1 MTLEELKNKIQDLG
15 TEIRDD
21 ARALAKASAGREV
34 SMDDVRKMQSAMK
47 DKQERL
53 TALQDAFTVQSD
65 EESKKVPKADPAQA
79 NALTEMR
86 KSNEYARSFAL
97 GIRKGIRPGGAYD
110 ENCKV
115 LYDALTIGGG
125 DPAGEDGGFLVPE
138 DIDHQIKELVRTLN
152 PLEEFFS
159 TENVTGTSGWRVQDA
174 APTTGMAAID
184 EMGAVLEGEAPTFTK
199 VPYTVSKYGM
209 FLPVSKELASDEIAN
224 LFGYLSRWFARKE
237 TITKNTLLLAALGTL
252 STTLI
257 TAGEELKDIK
267 SALNKALDPMISV
280 NATIVTNQTG
290 FDILDNLVD
299 GTGRPLL
306 DTDPK
311 TGMPMMLKTRPIRV
325 IADSVLANMSGK
337 APFYIGDFRQY
348 ATMFQR
354 TALEIVST
362 DIGGSAFRS
371 DSIEVRGIKRM
382 GVSKFDTAAAV
393 LRTMTPV

>member
-257 TAGEELKDIK
+257 TAGEELTVQIVREGKEPGQGV
-267 SALNKALDPMISV
+267 AYLD
-280 NATIVTNQTG
+280 
-290 FDILDNLVD
+290 D
-299 GTGRPLL
+299 GTMIVVDNGRRYVGESVATVVTTVLQ
-306 DTDPK
+306 TSAGRMIF
-311 TGMPMMLKTRPIRV
+311 TRLKTPE
-325 IADSVLANMSGK
+325 DSTHA
-337 APFYIGDFRQY
+337 
-348 ATMFQR
+348 
-354 TALEIVST
+354 
-362 DIGGSAFRS
+362 
-371 DSIEVRGIKRM
+371 
-382 GVSKFDTAAAV
+382 
-393 LRTMTPV
+393 